1 MINPKLVEAVLF
13 WRPTPEQ
20 SEVKYLDQLSAFKI
34 FLEGSPVFKNILETT
49 PGKTLELALEN
60 RLVPHEARDMLPFY
74 EDFLEQLIKEVESI
88 FLKVK
93 AEKKIDEALVAE
105 ATDAVLKLPDV
116 LAFKESILKHL
127 SAQKKKVAGA
137 DEFIPTTIRFL
148 IHSKDLSFIRKLA
161 THPFLLKDATGEE
174 SYYFTNVLSS
184 FYASFITD

>member
-1 MINPKLVEAVLF
+1 MGALLF

-20 SEVKYLDQLSAFKI
+20 AENKYLDQLAACKI
-34 FLEGSPVFKNILETT
+34 FLEGSPVFKTILETT

-60 RLVPHEARDMLPFY
+60 RSCPHDPNGMLPFY
-74 EDFLEQLIKEVESI
+74 EDFLEQLIKEVESL
-88 FLKVK
+88 FVKVK
-93 AEKKIDEALVAE
+93 TGKIIDEALVAE
-105 ATDAVLKLPDV
+105 ATDAVSKLPDV

-161 THPFLLKDATGEE
+161 THPFLLKEGVGEE
-174 SYYFTNVLSS
+174 GYFFVSVLSS